1 MQEETEI
8 EQPEEVEADA
18 PVETAELDNE
28 LQDSLDRWQE
38 QLEAEDL
45 ERDKQF
51 DEAVAETDDEP
62 EAELEQAVETSDQ
75 PTKVEAEATPQ
86 TQDDEPSEGIRAL
99 REANKDKAKRLK
111 ELEARLAELEEST
124 KQPPEPPDELARLE
138 QKYST
143 EDMLTFLA
151 RYEAGEAE
159 GDESQLRELRSL
171 AIQALERKDSGEIY
185 DVMRAAQA
193 NRFGGL
199 SRDVEDAATQA
210 LTRAIAAEKR
220 NAGKVQAQRDWQ
232 SQRNASLG
240 SLKEVEGLIDNEGNF
255 NDESELGKS
264 YITAG
269 QELAQII
276 PNFKDLA
283 DAPSHVLRYTQ
294 LLQKE
299 SQYEKLAQEN
309 AELRK
314 RLGRANAPIPVG
326 QSPSPAHKK
335 SRSAED
341 ELLAAFTAA
350 GVTGV

>member
-1 MQEETEI
+1 MQEETQT

-18 PVETAELDNE
+18 PVETTELDNE

-62 EAELEQAVETSDQ
+62 EAELEPAVETSDQ
-75 PTKVEAEATPQ
+75 PTEVEAEATPQ
-86 TQDDEPSEGIRAL
+86 PQDDEPSEGIRAL

-124 KQPPEPPDELARLE
+124 KQKPEPPDELARIE

-159 GDESQLRELRSL
+159 GDESQLRELRNL

-220 NAGKVQAQRDWQ
+220 NAGTVQAQRDWQ
-232 SQRNASLG
+232 EQRNASLG
-240 SLKEVEGLIDNEGNF
+240 SLKEVEGLIDDKGNF
-255 NDESELGKS
+255 NDESEFGKS

-314 RLGRANAPIPVG
+314 RLGRANAPIPAG
-326 QSPSPAHKK
+326 EATTTRRAT
-335 SRSAED
+335 RSAED

-350 GVTGV
+350 GVTGA